1 MQLRFLTARFLTG
14 DGRFAISAK
23 RYPGLAQGCFLMK

>member
-1 MQLRFLTARFLTG
+1 MQLRFLPARFLTG

-23 RYPGLAQGCFLMK
+23 LYLGLAQGCFFMK